1 MSQRLSEPRP
11 HLRGFAAMAQ
21 EKQRAIAAKGGRAA
35 HLKGTA
41 HEFTREEA
49 RAAGHKGGSLVSRDR
64 AHMAE
69 IGRQG
74 GRARSARHL
83 PTPTPSPTL
92 LD

>member
-1 MSQRLSEPRP
+1 MSQTLSESPRN
-11 HLRGFAAMAQ
+11 LRGFAAMAQ
-21 EKQRAIAAKGGRAA
+21 DKQRAIAAKGGRAA

-64 AHMAE
+64 EHMAE

-74 GRARSARHL
+74 GRARSARH
-83 PTPTPSPTL
+83 TL
-92 LD
+92 LDTPMTTRLD